1 MYMKQSSLPNRKTL
15 NLAKVFCVITL
26 LAVMSCTRTADVYD
40 TPKETSQESK
50 TKQEMSLEDKTIR
63 LFSSLYNTS
72 LRNGVTPTLSSL
84 DSTNTESPDT
94 KLYLANFSEGGFML
108 FRDGGGEEMEVIG
121 HSDESSLHFS
131 DGEENPILEQIF
143 RTSASLYA
151 GHTGLPGPKPSPFPD
166 PNPNPNPNPYPG
178 GTPPALQ
185 DYPKTIIESRSEPYI
200 VKDFKPNTYR
210 YFGQESPF
218 NSLIIKQLG
227 YGNYPAGCGPIAIA
241 TLLSHYEMQAGGS
254 RIDWKR
260 LKDKYNY
267 GTAEEVNL
275 YHAIG
280 LLSQLRV
287 LVKDAWKYA
296 HLWSTESFTM
306 STPDNISGYLKRAG
320 FNVTYVKDYK
330 PGEICQILR
339 DKHQP
344 FILFGW
350 SQDDDGKK
358 GHYWVVDGLARRV
371 HKEYG
376 HTIAFPGATPEP
388 FESEVSDNYYIHCT
402 WGWYGIS
409 NGWFAPR
416 VINDN
421 EGIPDNALRSTHPK
435 GEYYNIS
442 TFHIWK

>member
-1 MYMKQSSLPNRKTL
+1 MKQSSPQNRKTL
-15 NLAKVFCVITL
+15 NLAKVFCVVTL
-26 LAVMSCTRTADVYD
+26 LAVMSCARTADVYD

-131 DGEENPILEQIF
+131 DGEANPILGQIF
-143 RTSASLYA
+143 HTSASLYA
-151 GHTGLPGPKPSPFPD
+151 GHTGLPTPKPSPFPD

-200 VKDFKPNTYR
+200 VKDFNPNTYQ
-210 YFGQESPF
+210 YFGQGRPF
-218 NSLIIKQLG
+218 NCYISSSFIMSEDID
-227 YGNYPAGCGPIAIA
+227 AGCGSIAIA

-254 RIDWKR
+254 NVDWKR
-260 LKDKYNY
+260 LKQYYNKPLNRNPKLEDDK
-267 GTAEEVNL
+267 EL
-275 YHAIG
+275 IH
-280 LLSQLRV
+280 QLRV
-287 LVKDAWKYA
+287 LVKDTWKYA
-296 HLWSTESFTM
+296 GSISTTGFTM
-306 STPDNISGYLKRAG
+306 SFPSKVSKYLKRAG
-320 FNVTYVKDYK
+320 FNVDYVKNYK

-344 FILFGW
+344 FILLGW

-376 HTIAFPGATPEP
+376 YTIESPGATPEP
-388 FESEVSDNYYIHCT
+388 FESEVSDNYYFHCT
-402 WGWYGIS
+402 WGWNGGS

-421 EGIPDNALRSTHPK
+421 EGIPDDELRSSHPK

-442 TFHIWK
+442 TFYIWK

>member
-1 MYMKQSSLPNRKTL
+1 MKKSSPPNRKTL
-15 NLAKVFCVITL
+15 NLAKMFCMVTL

-40 TPKETSQESK
+40 TAKETSQESK

-131 DGEENPILEQIF
+131 DGEENPILGQIF
-143 RTSASLYA
+143 RTSA
-151 GHTGLPGPKPSPFPD
+151 GHIGFPTPKPSPFPD

-185 DYPKTIIESRSEPYI
+185 DYPKTIIESKSEPYI

-218 NSLIIKQLG
+218 NSLIIKPLG
-227 YGNYPAGCGPIAIA
+227 TGNYPAGCGPIAIA

-260 LKDKYNY
+260 LKNNYNY
-267 GTAEEVNL
+267 GPAEEVNL
-275 YHAIG
+275 YYDIG

-287 LVKDAWKYA
+287 LVKDAWQYA
-296 HLWSTESFTM
+296 HLWSTDSFTL

-320 FNVTYVKDYK
+320 FNISYVKEYK
-330 PGEICQILR
+330 PGKICQILR

-344 FILFGW
+344 FILLGW
-350 SQDDDGKK
+350 SQDDDGKQ

-376 HTIAFPGATPEP
+376 YTIESPGATPEP

-402 WGWYGIS
+402 WGWNGSS

-416 VINDN
+416 VINDD
-421 EGIPDNALRSTHPK
+421 EGISDHELRSTHPK

-442 TFHIWK
+442 TFYIWK